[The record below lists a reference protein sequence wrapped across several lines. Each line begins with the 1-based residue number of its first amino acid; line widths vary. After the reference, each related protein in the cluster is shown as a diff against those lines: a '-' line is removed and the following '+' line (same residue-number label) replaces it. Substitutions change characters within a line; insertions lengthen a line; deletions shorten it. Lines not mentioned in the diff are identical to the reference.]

1 MLLNRQLQNVSFYEN
16 SMSLFLKSTP
26 GILERCEMYFNILK
40 NVLNCVEKVFDFLN
54 IYYKDYWSNTGQ
66 NKTGYKSFW
75 LDLIGEYLGISRNF
89 IGKTRLTNS
98 EFLIYIQATIQ
109 KYIFDGTRESL
120 REAYYGT
127 RLLNWDVYKNKKDS
141 SGKNSAYP
149 QKIQEY
155 LDNIKRDVPLNG
167 LGIQYLQGYLIFG
180 DIGSTTKVPKPGY
193 CHIISNYRD
202 NNTNP
207 LAILFRN
214 GFLTIESLGIVY
226 SRTTTDYEFY
236 YGKYDN
242 SKFYANDNK
251 SIYIYK

>member
-1 MLLNRQLQNVSFYEN
+1 MLLNEQLQNLSFYEN

-40 NVLNCVEKVFDFLN
+40 NVLNCGEKIFDFLN
-54 IYYKDYWSNTGQ
+54 IYDKNYWADTGQ
-66 NKTGYKSFW
+66 SKDEPNSFW

-89 IGKTRLTNS
+89 IGNRDLKNS

-120 REAYYGT
+120 RETYYGT
-127 RLLNWDVYKNKKDS
+127 RLLNWDAYKKKAD
-141 SGKNSAYP
+141 NNTYP
-149 QKIQEY
+149 QKIKKY
-155 LDNIKRDVPLNG
+155 LDNIKRDVPLND

-193 CHIISNYRD
+193 CRIISTYDD
-202 NNTNP
+202 NNTSS

-226 SRTTTDYEFY
+226 SRISTSYEFY

-242 SKFYANDNK
+242 STFYLDENK
-251 SIYIYK
+251 KIYIYK